1 VASFLGKKMTP
12 QLAQEIGSRLATR
25 IEGPCIQHRLG
36 QVSIKMY
43 DKFHRVLRLETTT
56 NDVSC
61 FKHYRKGE
69 HRDHHETHEIAPLRK
84 TIYSLIDLR
93 QILLGCHRRY
103 LEYLSALDDPS
114 AGDRNL
120 HRLTRPKIVDGHT
133 LQGFNFFDSTQQTS
147 LRALQRPEFNIQ
159 GIRRADLSRFLPN
172 LSVSSMTRYLG
183 RLRKFGLIKKVAHS
197 DRHDLTRLGRSA
209 IAAACRITAQIIV
222 PALAGATA

>member
-1 VASFLGKKMTP
+1 MASFLGKKMTP

-25 IEGPCIQHRLG
+25 IEGPCIQHHLG

-103 LEYLSALDDPS
+103 TV
-114 AGDRNL
+114 R
-120 HRLTRPKIVDGHT
+120 GH
-133 LQGFNFFDSTQQTS
+133 D
-147 LRALQRPEFNIQ
+147 
-159 GIRRADLSRFLPN
+159 
-172 LSVSSMTRYLG
+172 
-183 RLRKFGLIKKVAHS
+183 
-197 DRHDLTRLGRSA
+197 
-209 IAAACRITAQIIV
+209 
-222 PALAGATA
+222 